1 MRLYDSLTR
10 DVHEVVPTE
19 GDTVEMYSCGPTVYR
34 YAHVGNMRTFMLGD
48 LIRRVLRQEGRSV
61 RWVMNITD
69 VGHMTDDATDTGRDR
84 MDLAMEDEGLS
95 PEDIADKY
103 TRAFLEDADA
113 VGIERADA
121 YPKAT
126 EHIPEMIE
134 LTRQLIERGHAY
146 EVEGTVYFD
155 VRSFPAYGGLSG
167 NTLDS
172 LRAGHRQELE
182 QDPNKRHPEDFALW
196 KKAGPGRLMTWDSPW
211 GQGFPGWHIECSAMS
226 MKFLG
231 NRFDIHTGG
240 NDLKFPHH
248 EDEIAQSEG
257 ATGHQVVG
265 LWVHGG
271 FLQMSGQKMSKSAR
285 NIKRVSELA
294 DQGIDPLAF
303 RLLCLGTRYRS
314 EMDFSWDAL
323 QATDRGLT
331 RLRERMADWAG
342 AERDGLSPEA
352 KELDTRFR
360 DAVADDLDMP
370 EANFAAAAMVL
381 AIASVSFIGIGMMTA
396 VLPLISPEKGAQLGF
411 VAQGM
416 LLVVSG
422 VYYPTSVLPEWMQWV
437 SVISPA
443 TYALDGIRD
452 AILAGD
458 GVSDMGDEIW
468 PLLVIG
474 AVAVPLG
481 LLIFRLGERHAKQHG
496 KLKRSG

>member
-1 MRLYDSLTR
+1 MRLYDSLSR
-10 DVHEVVPTE
+10 EVREVLPAD
-19 GDTVEMYSCGPTVYR
+19 GKTVRMYSCGPTVYR

-48 LIRRVLRQEGRSV
+48 LIRRVLRQEDRPV
-61 RWVMNITD
+61 QWVMNITD

-95 PEDIADKY
+95 PEDIAAKY

-126 EHIPEMIE
+126 DHIPEMID

-146 EVEGTVYFD
+146 EVGGTVYFD
-155 VRSFPAYGGLSG
+155 VRSFPAYGRLSG
-167 NTLDS
+167 NTLES

-196 KKAGPGRLMTWDSPW
+196 KKAGPGRLMKWDSPW
-211 GQGFPGWHIECSAMS
+211 GPGFPGWHIECSAMS

-231 NRFDIHTGG
+231 QRFDIHTGG

-303 RLLCLGTRYRS
+303 RLLCFGTRYRS
-314 EMDFSWDAL
+314 EMDFSWDSLEA
-323 QATDRGLT
+323 ADRTLT
-331 RLRERMADWAG
+331 RLRQRVAGWEGTDVNGSG
-342 AERDGLSPEA
+342 AETKDLGR
-352 KELDTRFR
+352 RFQER
-360 DAVADDLDMP
+360 VSDDLD
-370 EANFAAAAMVL
+370 
-381 AIASVSFIGIGMMTA
+381 
-396 VLPLISPEKGAQLGF
+396 LPGA
-411 VAQGM
+411 
-416 LLVVSG
+416 LVVMNEAVSASIPDRDKRALLASWDG
-422 VYYPTSVLPEWMQWV
+422 VLGLDLERLAREGFDVPPEVQDLV
-437 SVISPA
+437 GERDAARRDRDFARSDA
-443 TYALDGIRD
+443 IRD
-452 AILAGD
+452 RLAEMGWEVMDTAD
-458 GVSDMGDEIW
+458 GTQVR
-468 PLLVIG
+468 PR
-474 AVAVPLG
+474 AT
-481 LLIFRLGERHAKQHG
+481 R
-496 KLKRSG
+496 

>member
-303 RLLCLGTRYRS
+303 RLLCFGTRYRS
-314 EMDFSWDAL
+314 EMEFSWDSLEA
-323 QATDRGLT
+323 ADRTLT
-331 RLRERMADWAG
+331 RLRQRVAGWESADGEGSG
-342 AERDGLSPEA
+342 AEA
-352 KELDTRFR
+352 KELDRRFR
-360 DAVADDLDMP
+360 ERVGDDLDLPGALVVMN
-370 EANFAAAAMVL
+370 EAVSASIPDGDKRALL
-381 AIASVSFIGIGMMTA
+381 ASWDA
-396 VLPLISPEKGAQLGF
+396 VLGLDLERLAREGFQVPREAQELVEERD
-411 VAQGM
+411 VARR
-416 LLVVSG
+416 
-422 VYYPTSVLPEWMQWV
+422 
-437 SVISPA
+437 
-443 TYALDGIRD
+443 DGDFDRSDAIRD
-452 AILAGD
+452 RLTE
-458 GVSDMGDEIW
+458 MGWEVMDT
-468 PLLVIG
+468 
-474 AVAVPLG
+474 PLG
-481 LLIFRLGERHAKQHG
+481 TRVRPRAT
-496 KLKRSG
+496 R